1 MKIPLCNNTGL
12 RCVKYVNEKFTPD
25 CLKNCKGLVISSYL
39 KTKKNHDFTKIQT
52 NEYNNYKIQ
61 TPIDDETLKGIKCYS
76 YSVKDILSLFIGFEW
91 RNKLKVVRIYFD
103 TPTFDL
109 ITQDRAAQLVDKLS
123 AIGGTMGLLTGFSF
137 ISAVEVVYFGVKM
150 ILAMKAKKVT
160 KDCKI
165 RRDQIITVENN
176 ETIINNRY

>member
-25 CLKNCKGLVISSYL
+25 CLKN
-39 KTKKNHDFTKIQT
+39 HDFTKIQT
-52 NEYNNYKIQ
+52 NEYNQYKIQ
-61 TPIDDETLKGIKCYS
+61 TPIDDETLKGMKCYS
-76 YSVKDILSLFIGFEW
+76 HSVKDILSLFIGFEW
-91 RNKLKVVRIYFD
+91 KNKLKVVRIYFD

-160 KDCKI
+160 KDCKKLK
-165 RRDQIITVENN
+165 EGPNN
-176 ETIINNRY
+176 NSRK